1 MKKSFAVISLFL
13 MMFTS
18 CPGYASHPLQS
29 DISHYQRY
37 NMTDEQRDSALKTL
51 ELEEKREEKRR
62 EGRDIRWTSKT
73 EQEFDAEQ
81 TTSKTLKELYTTD
94 TIIALI
100 INAIIYLLPF
110 YIFRR
115 IHRQPSNKWLSFLA
129 VCLYG
134 MLANFILCYIIYGF
148 YLPGSYPPWLWLIFA
163 YYYLVAQKPILA
175 PANENRT
182 TNKAQSSEHKGVF
195 SMIGST
201 KREKIMN
208 LIENAIDTNMPTFY
222 SYMKN
227 IVANSANLSDE
238 ETQILVRQAR
248 KIYCDEITKSICLF
262 LKSNT
267 EFKNYSLLESS
278 ISNPQS
284 CGIYDYDVNKGLS
297 AGKLYQICFSVWTG
311 RSPLAK
317 DASYLDHYQ
326 NKRMQE
332 VIDTL
337 SNE

>member
-1 MKKSFAVISLFL
+1 M
-13 MMFTS
+13 
-18 CPGYASHPLQS
+18 
-29 DISHYQRY
+29 D
-37 NMTDEQRDSALKTL
+37 
-51 ELEEKREEKRR
+51 
-62 EGRDIRWTSKT
+62 
-73 EQEFDAEQ
+73 
-81 TTSKTLKELYTTD
+81 
-94 TIIALI
+94 IALALLL
-100 INAIIYLLPF
+100 NAIIYAVPF
-110 YIFRR
+110 YIFRCVYKKPLHK
-115 IHRQPSNKWLSFLA
+115 IWSFVI
-129 VCLYG
+129 VCFYG
-134 MLANFILCYIIYGF
+134 VLANVIICYIAYGY
-148 YLPGSYPPWLWLIFA
+148 YLPGSYPPVLWMIFA

-175 PANENRT
+175 PANENST
-182 TNKAQSSEHKGVF
+182 TNKAQSTEHKGVF

-262 LKSNT
+262 LKNNT

-284 CGIYDYDVNKGLS
+284 CGIYDYDANKGLS

-337 SNE
+337 ANE